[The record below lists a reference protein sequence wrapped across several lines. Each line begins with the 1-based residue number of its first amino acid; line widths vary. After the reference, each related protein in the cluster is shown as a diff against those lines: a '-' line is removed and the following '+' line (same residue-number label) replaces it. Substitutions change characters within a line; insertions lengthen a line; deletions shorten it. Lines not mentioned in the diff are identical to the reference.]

1 MDYKAT
7 LMVLVL
13 VSSALAGCTGD
24 PDGGGTDE
32 LDSDALQDLF
42 DEHFQDF
49 INNTTVTVNNHY
61 HNNTTVV
68 NNDYDTNNEYNNTT
82 NVDGEEITNYNQF
95 NGSGASGSIM
105 QMFTVNWDHSVV
117 QITDYGSTI
126 VTLNDTLQITTGN
139 PYLLFALIY
148 DGNLIEFENIS
159 CEQFRNFADMDDN
172 HWQNWIQ
179 GTYGYGGDY
188 HDAGYDLRDFF
199 RNNAYYS
206 NSNNPVN
213 SDGESVRD
221 QCPAI
226 DGGGSYD
233 YLYTTVFEIELSTG
247 EALEFLSLPTLS
259 DILLECDDGYIGTTS
274 NGSVGNYLGGQANCT
289 VSGITYVRHSIS
301 YSSHIW
307 TPTTSNNSNNGSDS
321 NNNAELDFD
330 TSNIPEWWSDYGPYY
345 QYSWDRWYFYG
356 DGYDGHTF
364 SPTPSEFA
372 VYFTTYFVEVYDEG
386 SE

>member
-1 MDYKAT
+1 MQTKAT

-13 VSSALAGCTGD
+13 LSGTIAGCTSD
-24 PDGGGTDE
+24 PDGGGNDGI
-32 LDSDALQDLF
+32 DSDALDDLF
-42 DEHFQDF
+42 DQYFEDF
-49 INNTTVTVNNHY
+49 VNNTSITVNNHY

-68 NNDYDTNNEYNNTT
+68 NNDYETNNEYSNTT
-82 NVDGEEITNYNQF
+82 NVDGGEITNYNQF

-117 QITDYGSTI
+117 QITDYGSRI

-159 CEQFRNFADMDDN
+159 CEQFRNFADMDDH
-172 HWQNWIQ
+172 HWENWIK

-188 HDAGYDLRDFF
+188 WDAGHDLRDFF
-199 RNNAYYS
+199 RDNAYYS

-226 DGGGSYD
+226 DGGGSED
-233 YLYTTVFEIELSTG
+233 YHQTTVFEIELSTG
-247 EALEFLSLPTLS
+247 EALQFLSLPTLD
-259 DILLECDDGYIGTTS
+259 DILLECDDGYTGS
-274 NGSVGNYLGGQANCT
+274 ENNGSVGNYLGGQANCT
-289 VSGITYVRHSIS
+289 VSGIAYVRHSIS
-301 YSSHIW
+301 YFQHIW

-321 NNNAELDFD
+321 NNAELDFD
-330 TSNIPEWWSDYGPYY
+330 TSNIPEWWSDYGPFY
-345 QYSWDRWYFYG
+345 QSSWDRWYFYG

-364 SPTPSEFA
+364 SPTPSEFT